1 MTKKEVFTLELM
13 NEIITFIPQALEG
26 LKVTIEIF
34 AITLIFSIPLGVI
47 IALGRISKISIL
59 KSITGAYVLILRGTP
74 LLLQI
79 LFIFFGLPLLNISI
93 PRFPAAILA
102 MVLNYGA
109 YFAEIFRA
117 GILSIDKGQFEGAEV
132 LGLSKKDTFFRIIM
146 PQALKKIFPPVA
158 SEVVTL
164 VKDTALIYVV
174 GLDELLKIAKIA
186 SNRLSS
192 IMPFVVVAVVYL
204 IFNGI
209 ITKVLEFIEKK
220 FNYYE

>member
-1 MTKKEVFTLELM
+1 MELI

-26 LKVTIEIF
+26 LMVTIKIF
-34 AITLIFSIPLGVI
+34 IITLILSIPLGAL
-47 IALGRISKISIL
+47 IALGRISKIKLINSL
-59 KSITGAYVLILRGTP
+59 TGIYVLVLRGTP

-79 LFIFFGLPLLNISI
+79 LFIFFGLPLIKISI

-109 YFAEIFRA
+109 YFGEIFRA

-132 LGLSKKDTFFRIIM
+132 LGLTKKDTFFRIIM
-146 PQALKKIFPPVA
+146 PQALKRIFPPVA
-158 SEVVTL
+158 NEIVTL

-192 IMPFVVVAVVYL
+192 IMPFVVVAIVYL

-209 ITKVLEFIEKK
+209 ITKGLEVVERK
-220 FNYYE
+220 FNYYQ

>member
-1 MTKKEVFTLELM
+1 LELM

-26 LKVTIEIF
+26 LKLTIEIF

>member
-1 MTKKEVFTLELM
+1 MFTLELM
-13 NEIITFIPQALEG
+13 NEIMTFIPEALGG

-34 AITLIFSIPLGVI
+34 AVTLILAVPLGIV
-47 IALGRISKISIL
+47 IALGRISKMKFIN
-59 KSITGAYVLILRGTP
+59 SITGFYVLILRGTP

-79 LFIFFGLPLLNISI
+79 IFIFFGLPLLNITI
-93 PRFPAAILA
+93 PRFQSAVLA

-109 YFAEIFRA
+109 YFGEIFRA

-132 LGLSKKDTFFRIIM
+132 LGLSKKDTFFRIIL
-146 PQALKKIFPPVA
+146 PQALKRIFPPVA
-158 SEVVTL
+158 NEIVTL

-186 SNRLSS
+186 ANRLSS
-192 IMPFVVVAVVYL
+192 IMPFVVVGVVYL

-209 ITKVLEFIEKK
+209 ITKVLEYIEKK
-220 FNYYE
+220 FDYYQ